1 VKLKLD
7 ENLGEKAR
15 TRLEAAGHDVS
26 TVPLQK
32 LQGALDQELIQHCRR
47 EDRALVT
54 FDLDFA
60 NPLQYRP
67 SDYPGIAVLRLPS
80 NPTMRVLDELLLT
93 LLGALERE
101 TLSGRLW
108 IIEIGRVRIHQN
120 EDIDGEE

>member
-15 TRLEAAGHDVS
+15 ARLEAAGHDVS
-26 TVPLQK
+26 TVPIQK
-32 LQGALDQELIQHCRR
+32 LQAALDGELIQHCQR
-47 EDRALVT
+47 EGRALVT

-67 SDYPGIAVLRLPS
+67 GDYYGIAVLRLPS
-80 NPTMRVLDELLLT
+80 NPTMRVLDELLRT

-101 TLSGRLW
+101 TLSGKLW

-120 EDIDGEE
+120 ENRDSE